1 MQKETTHDYRR
12 RRRRVLHRYWLF
24 RLGGRMNAGIVERLR
39 VWSDNAKEQD
49 ATEIVA
55 GLCQAADEIER
66 LRNDLDGTRLAYRGA
81 SYDRDRMR
89 TERDEARRELCI
101 ALGKDHVAFTAL
113 TGEYNHHNAA
123 RDRGWDCFKEEP

>member
-1 MQKETTHDYRR
+1 
-12 RRRRVLHRYWLF
+12 
-24 RLGGRMNAGIVERLR
+24 MNDGIVERLR

-49 ATEIVA
+49 VTEIVV

-89 TERDEARRELCI
+89 AEIERLRKERDHARLCACDLFAHRATRNRHKRELWY
-101 ALGKDHVAFTAL
+101 AQKM
-113 TGEYNHHNAA
+113 
-123 RDRGWDCFKEEP
+123 GWDCFKETP